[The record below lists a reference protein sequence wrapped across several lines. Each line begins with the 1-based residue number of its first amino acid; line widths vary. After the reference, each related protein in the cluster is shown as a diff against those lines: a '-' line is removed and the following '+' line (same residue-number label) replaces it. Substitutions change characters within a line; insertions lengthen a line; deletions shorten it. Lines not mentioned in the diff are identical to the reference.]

1 MTRLYTA
8 RGGKQLSLL
17 PGAKQEGE
25 SHANRGREFENAL
38 KAMHALYERRGLAVI
53 RKNYVE
59 STVVGDGRWAR
70 VDGPAIVDF
79 SGPISTNGRYVAF
92 DAKDAKD
99 KSIPL
104 AALKPHQMAYMG
116 GVHAVGGWA
125 FVLVRFER
133 RRVYRI
139 PIDAW
144 AQAASAHEQ
153 GREIV
158 MGDFTATGRAS
169 INERQ
174 LPPRWRVVGYDWMGA
189 IETSSV
195 SPMG

>member
-1 MTRLYTA
+1 MTRLYTT
-8 RGGKQLSLL
+8 RGGQQLALF
-17 PGAKQEGE
+17 PGAKQQGE

-79 SGPISTNGRYVAF
+79 SGPISKNGRYVAF

-144 AQAASAHEQ
+144 AQAVSAHEQ
-153 GREIV
+153 GQEIV
-158 MGDFTATGRAS
+158 MGDFTATGKAS
-169 INERQ
+169 INEKQ
-174 LPPRWRVVGYDWMGA
+174 LPPRWRVAGYDWMGA
-189 IETSSV
+189 FGCE
-195 SPMG
+195 PG

>member
-38 KAMHALYERRGLAVI
+38 KAVHALYERRGLAVI

-79 SGPISTNGRYVAF
+79 SGPISKDGRYVAF

-144 AQAASAHEQ
+144 AQAVSAHEQ

-174 LPPRWRVVGYDWMGA
+174 LPPRWRCVGYDWMGA
-189 IETSSV
+189 VERESADRL
-195 SPMG
+195 